1 MGDFAHCFYSVTSRA
16 RHGVFPDLK
25 RRGVCRVHTAMATI
39 ENVQTAIDAL
49 TKEVHALRKD
59 MKKIRQHFEDPTGE
73 KQAARVK
80 NNGFNKPLGVSDK
93 LRAFLGLAADEKISR
108 SQVTTR
114 INTYVTEKGL
124 KAGQNISLDESLK
137 DLLQVPEGVQVT
149 FLNIQKYINPHYIKE
164 VKPETEKKPRATKKT
179 ESSTTGDAPKEK
191 KMRPKVAKPATAT
204 A

>member
-1 MGDFAHCFYSVTSRA
+1 
-16 RHGVFPDLK
+16 
-25 RRGVCRVHTAMATI
+25 MATI
-39 ENVQTAIDAL
+39 TLETLHTALEAIA
-49 TKEVHALRKD
+49 KEQRALRKD
-59 MKKIRQHFEDPTGE
+59 VRKIRQHFEDPEGE
-73 KQAARVK
+73 KAAARAQ
-80 NNGFNKPLGVSDK
+80 NNGFNKPLGVTDK

-164 VKPETEKKPRATKKT
+164 VKPETEKKPRVKKEEA

>member
-1 MGDFAHCFYSVTSRA
+1 
-16 RHGVFPDLK
+16 
-25 RRGVCRVHTAMATI
+25 MATI
-39 ENVQTAIDAL
+39 TLETLHTALEAIA
-49 TKEVHALRKD
+49 KEQRALRKD
-59 MKKIRQHFEDPTGE
+59 VRKIRQHFEDPEGE
-73 KQAARVK
+73 KAAARAQ
-80 NNGFNKPLGVSDK
+80 NNGFNKPLGVTDK

-164 VKPETEKKPRATKKT
+164 VKPETEKKPRVKK
-179 ESSTTGDAPKEK
+179 EEAVSSTTGDAPKEK